1 MAIKRKYIKGEHLE
15 PKSSSNIY
23 YIDNCPTD
31 LNVHKILRDLY
42 LHRGYVVNPE
52 TWDSN
57 QSAKLRGINYFTKG
71 KSARRSGSMSNF
83 CALDSMSRGRGLR
96 TKFTTNR
103 LTDSLGDNATNTN
116 SSITSHFLPTD
127 VGIEAAKDALVF
139 NRILRLRSLSSTRD
153 NVLMSALSFEESR
166 LSGCK
171 ICFHEQYL
179 ADAAFAVYSD
189 SKYIEKYN
197 TIYSS
202 REYKKLST
210 CCKETLHILRKYL
223 RMLPV
228 SKLETTELGKV
239 GCAIEAT
246 CNVLGTD
253 NIRKGISTYNQRVE
267 RHLKQYAEEVDNPDR
282 RTSINNPRETAEVR
296 LAENIVDARL
306 LLNVDNGRILDAYKH
321 VVPGKLPIH
330 TVLTKELDRI
340 LDLAHSCLDANTRV
354 LAMEFS
360 SDETEVL
367 HVTSTGPY
375 SADSSWVRR
384 SSQVLRGGNNVVTTK
399 HGEKIIYP
407 GFTQEDISGF
417 TYLLRG
423 YHRLKETGDL
433 LSAISLR
440 SDVFPFNSYG
450 SYNDHV
456 SPIIFQCI
464 NALLAHISPNQE
476 VFTKLI
482 RAEVKANMSSRER
495 MMDNAEPSVLL
506 FATECDLPK
515 ELYAMWACW
524 STNSGNRFKHSSSTG
539 NLLRTYIL
547 LRIMSRMCALIYKT
561 IKRNKDRI
569 NSDEFLRIILFNT
582 IKIITTTLE
591 CSVAANQTA
600 SKSPQ
605 YSTLVKYV
613 FRSELPTTMDNEII
627 RIIMLNN
634 HMDYMVSLLGF
645 KLLGTELDDAVDSHI
660 ASSTRDGSR
669 PWYVDN
675 TTDFVDG
682 PSSSSINRKM
692 RLGGLK
698 YETR

>member
-1 MAIKRKYIKGEHLE
+1 ME

-31 LNVHKILRDLY
+31 LNVHKLLRDLY

-57 QSAKLRGINYFTKG
+57 QSAKMRGINYFTKG
-71 KSARRSGSMSNF
+71 KSARRMGSMSNF
-83 CALDSMSRGRGLR
+83 CALDSGSRGRGLR
-96 TKFTTNR
+96 TKFKTNR
-103 LTDSLGDNATNTN
+103 LEDNLGDQATNTN

-127 VGIEAAKDALVF
+127 VGLEAAKDPLVF
-139 NRILRLRSLSSTRD
+139 NRILHLRSLSSTRD
-153 NVLMSALSFEESR
+153 NVLMSGITFEEAR
-166 LSGCK
+166 LSGYK
-171 ICFHEQYL
+171 LCFHEQYL

-189 SKYIEKYN
+189 SKYIEKYKN
-197 TIYSS
+197 IYSS

-210 CCKETLHILRKYL
+210 CCRETLRTLRKYL

-228 SKLETTELGKV
+228 AQLETTELGKV
-239 GCAIEAT
+239 GCAIEAN

-253 NIRKGISTYNQRVE
+253 NIRKGISYYNQRVE
-267 RHLKQYAEEVDNPDR
+267 RYLKQYAEEVDNIDVGGR
-282 RTSINNPRETAEVR
+282 VTINNPRETAEVR
-296 LAENIVDARL
+296 LAENLVDARL
-306 LLNVDNGRILDAYKH
+306 MLNVDNGRILDAYKH
-321 VVPGKLPIH
+321 VMPGKLPIH

-340 LDLAHSCLDANTRV
+340 LDLAYSCLDNNARV

-360 SDETEVL
+360 SDEVEVL
-367 HVTSTGPY
+367 HVTSAGPY
-375 SADSSWVRR
+375 NADSSWVRR
-384 SSQVLRGGNNVVTTK
+384 SGQVLRGDSNIVTTK
-399 HGEKIIYP
+399 HGEKIMYP
-407 GFTQEDISGF
+407 GFTQEDIAGI
-417 TYLLRG
+417 TYILRG

-456 SPIIFQCI
+456 APIIFQCI

-482 RAEVKANMSSRER
+482 RAELKANTSQRER
-495 MMDNAEPSVLL
+495 MIDNAESSVIL
-506 FATECDLPK
+506 FAPDCDLPP

-539 NLLRTYIL
+539 GLLRTYIL
-547 LRIMSRMCALIYKT
+547 LRILSRMCALLYKT
-561 IKRNKDRI
+561 IKRNKERI
-569 NSDEFLRIILFNT
+569 NSDDFLRIILFNAL
-582 IKIITTTLE
+582 KVITTTLE
-591 CSVAANQTA
+591 CSVAANQT
-600 SKSPQ
+600 SSRSPQ

-613 FRSELPTTMDNEII
+613 FRSELPTTIDNEVI
-627 RIIMLNN
+627 RIIMLNS
-634 HMDYMVSLLGF
+634 HIDYMVSLLGF

-669 PWYVDN
+669 PWYVFN

-682 PSSSSINRKM
+682 PSSMSINRKM

>member
-1 MAIKRKYIKGEHLE
+1 ME
-15 PKSSSNIY
+15 PKSSSNMY

-71 KSARRSGSMSNF
+71 KGARRMGSMSNF
-83 CALDSMSRGRGLR
+83 CTLDSMSRGRGLR
-96 TKFTTNR
+96 TKFKTNN
-103 LTDSLGDNATNTN
+103 LEDSLGDHATNTN
-116 SSITSHFLPTD
+116 SSIASHFLPTD
-127 VGIEAAKDALVF
+127 VGLEAAKDALVF
-139 NRILRLRSLSSTRD
+139 NRSLRLRSLSSTRD
-153 NVLMSALSFEESR
+153 NILMSSLTFEESR
-166 LSGCK
+166 LSGYK

-197 TIYSS
+197 NIYSS

-210 CCKETLHILRKYL
+210 CCKETLHILHKYL

-228 SKLETTELGKV
+228 AHLDTTELGKV

-267 RHLKQYAEEVDNPDR
+267 RYLKQYAEEVDNLDGR
-282 RTSINNPRETAEVR
+282 ASINNPRETAEVR
-296 LAENIVDARL
+296 LAENLLNARMM
-306 LLNVDNGRILDAYKH
+306 LNVDNGRILDAYTRVH
-321 VVPGKLPIH
+321 PGKLPIH

-340 LDLAHSCLDANTRV
+340 LDLAYSCLDNNARI

-360 SDETEVL
+360 SDENEVL
-367 HVTSTGPY
+367 HVTSAGPY

-399 HGEKIIYP
+399 RGDKIVYP
-407 GFTQEDISGF
+407 GFTQEDISGI
-417 TYLLRG
+417 TYMLRA

-456 SPIIFQCI
+456 APIIFQCI

-482 RAEVKANMSSRER
+482 HAELKANVSSRER
-495 MMDNAEPSVLL
+495 MIDHAESSVIL

-524 STNSGNRFKHSSSTG
+524 STNSGNRFKHASSAGS
-539 NLLRTYIL
+539 LLRTYIL
-547 LRIMSRMCALIYKT
+547 LRILSRMCALIYKT
-561 IKRNKDRI
+561 VKRNKDRI
-569 NSDEFLRIILFNT
+569 NSDDFLRIILFNAL
-582 IKIITTTLE
+582 KVITTTLE
-591 CSVAANQTA
+591 CSVVANQT
-600 SKSPQ
+600 SSRSPQ

-634 HMDYMVSLLGF
+634 HLDYMVSLLGF

-669 PWYVDN
+669 PWYIAN

>member
-1 MAIKRKYIKGEHLE
+1 MAIKQKYVNGEHTE
-15 PKSSSNIY
+15 PESSSNIY
-23 YIDNCPTD
+23 YIDNCLTD

-71 KSARRSGSMSNF
+71 KSARRMGSMSNF

-96 TKFTTNR
+96 TKFNTNK
-103 LTDSLGDNATNTN
+103 LEDSLGDHATHTN
-116 SSITSHFLPTD
+116 SSIASHFLPTD
-127 VGIEAAKDALVF
+127 IGLEAAKDALVF

-153 NVLMSALSFEESR
+153 NILTSALTFEESKI
-166 LSGCK
+166 SGYK

-197 TIYSS
+197 NIYSS

-210 CCKETLHILRKYL
+210 CCRETLRILHKYL

-228 SKLETTELGKV
+228 AQLDATELGKV

-267 RHLKQYAEEVDNPDR
+267 RYLKQYADEVENIDERP
-282 RTSINNPRETAEVR
+282 SINNPRETAEER
-296 LAENIVDARL
+296 LRENLVNARL
-306 LLNVDNGRILDAYKH
+306 MLNVDNGRILDAYTRAH
-321 VVPGKLPIH
+321 PGKLPIH

-340 LDLAHSCLDANTRV
+340 LDLAYSCLDTNARI

-360 SDETEVL
+360 SDDYEVL
-367 HVTSTGPY
+367 HVTSAGPY
-375 SADSSWVRR
+375 NADSSWVRR
-384 SSQVLRGGNNVVTTK
+384 SNQVLRGGNNVVTKK
-399 HGEKIIYP
+399 HGEKIVYP
-407 GFTQEDISGF
+407 GFTQEDIAGI
-417 TYLLRG
+417 THILRG
-423 YHRLKETGDL
+423 YHSLKETGDL

-440 SDVFPFNSYG
+440 SDIFPFNSYG
-450 SYNDHV
+450 SYNDHIA
-456 SPIIFQCI
+456 PIIFQCI

-482 RAEVKANMSSRER
+482 RSEVKANMSSRER
-495 MMDNAEPSVLL
+495 MMDNAEASVLL
-506 FATECDLPK
+506 FAPECDLPK

-524 STNSGNRFKHSSSTG
+524 STNSGNRFKHNSSAGS
-539 NLLRTYIL
+539 LLRTYIL

-561 IKRNKDRI
+561 VKRHKDRI
-569 NSDEFLRIILFNT
+569 NSDDFLRIILFNAL
-582 IKIITTTLE
+582 KVITTTLE
-591 CSVAANQTA
+591 CSIVATQH
-600 SKSPQ
+600 SSRSPQ

-627 RIIMLNN
+627 RSIMLNS
-634 HMDYMVSLLGF
+634 HIDYMLSLLGF
-645 KLLGTELDDAVDSHI
+645 KLLGTELEDAVDSHI

-669 PWYVDN
+669 PWYVSN

-682 PSSSSINRKM
+682 PSSMSINRKM